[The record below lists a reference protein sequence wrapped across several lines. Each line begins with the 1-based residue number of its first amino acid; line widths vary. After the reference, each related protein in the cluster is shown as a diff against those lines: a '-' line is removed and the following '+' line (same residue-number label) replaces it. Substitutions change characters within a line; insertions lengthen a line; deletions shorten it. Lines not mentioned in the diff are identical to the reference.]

1 MTAGRQDDV
10 ERTGVSPDETLL
22 RAGLADVFEQARSVV
37 SGWLANEGL
46 PPVMPRWRMVV
57 EENETGNGWSG
68 HHVEV
73 NENVLTEGLVEIH
86 MASQKV
92 LTDWMPAALAIA
104 EKLQE
109 RFSNTRPLPFPFR
122 PPRLGLI
129 GVDVTSS
136 TLRPRTSRT

>member
-104 EKLQE
+104 EK
-109 RFSNTRPLPFPFR
+109 FA
-122 PPRLGLI
+122 GA
-129 GVDVTSS
+129 V
-136 TLRPRTSRT
+136 